1 MNKVEFHGKRVHMI
15 QINNV
20 RKVYSDGTEALKG
33 INAEIGKRITS
44 VIGRNGVGK
53 TTLMRILS
61 TQLEPSSGEVI
72 IDGLDVMKNTLEVR
86 KKICSIPQEAT
97 PIGILTPMEHV
108 TLYLLARK
116 FQYRDARR
124 EAMNALDSLGILEY
138 KDKPSDTLSGGTK
151 RKIFVAMAIA
161 SNAETVFL
169 DEPTTGLDPVSRM
182 EVWSS
187 IRKLQGN
194 LIVTTHYME
203 EAEELSHEVFMVEG
217 GLIIEKGEVK
227 ELLSRFSG
235 KVRAESHTPL
245 DGSIRISNTYVK
257 YIDEADASEYLRMGC
272 TVKKVTL
279 DDVFILRGVSVES

>member
-1 MNKVEFHGKRVHMI
+1 MRIVLRERSSMI
-15 QINNV
+15 QINNI
-20 RKVYSDGTEALKG
+20 RKKYSDGTEALRG
-33 INAEIGKRITS
+33 INAEMGKRITS
-44 VIGRNGVGK
+44 VIGRNGAGK

-61 TQLEPSSGEVI
+61 TQLEPSSGEVL
-72 IDGLDVMKNTLEVR
+72 IDGLDVMKDTSEVR

-97 PIGILTPMEHV
+97 PLGILTPMEHI

-116 FQYRDARR
+116 FQYREARR

-138 KDKPSDTLSGGTK
+138 RDKPADTLSGGTK

-161 SNAETVFL
+161 SNADTVFL

-187 IRKLQGN
+187 IRKLDGN

-203 EAEELSHEVFMVEG
+203 EAEELSQEVFMVES
-217 GLIIEKGEVK
+217 GLIIEKGEVG
-227 ELLSRFSG
+227 ELLSRFNG
-235 KVRAESHTPL
+235 KVRAESHSPM
-245 DGSIRISNTYVK
+245 DGGIRISNTYVK
-257 YIDEADASEYLRMGC
+257 YIPEPDAAEYIRMGC

-279 DDVFILRGVSVES
+279 DDVFILRGVSLES

>member
-1 MNKVEFHGKRVHMI
+1 MI
-15 QINNV
+15 QINDV
-20 RKVYSDGTEALKG
+20 RKKYSDGTEALKG

-44 VIGRNGVGK
+44 VIGRNGAGK

-61 TQLEPSSGEVI
+61 TQLEPSSGQVL
-72 IDGLDVMKNTLEVR
+72 IDGLDVIRDTLEVR

-116 FQYRDARR
+116 FQYRDARK
-124 EAMNALDSLGILEY
+124 EALNALDSLGLFEY

-161 SNAETVFL
+161 SNADSVFL

-187 IRKLQGN
+187 IRKLESN

-203 EAEELSHEVFMVEG
+203 EAEELSQEVFMVEG
-217 GLIIEKGEVK
+217 GLVIERGEVK
-227 ELLSRFSG
+227 ELLSRFRG
-235 KVRAESHTPL
+235 KIRAESHNPL

-257 YIDEADASEYLRMGC
+257 YIDEKEAPDYLRLGC

-279 DDVFILRGVSVES
+279 DDIFILRGVSIES